1 MNRILPPDFVIDK
14 YGLTARFVEEKD
26 TNFIIRLRTDPV
38 LGKWIHETSSD
49 YEMQVNWIREYK
61 KRERKGEDYYFIFF
75 KDGEP
80 VGLNRIYHIHDTTF
94 TTGSW
99 VFKPGIPFEC
109 CIIASIMVRE
119 LAFEYLGLDYEH
131 AFDGVHVENK
141 KVIKFNHMMGLK
153 DLSLH
158 EDVKGTYIEQSL
170 TKEDFEKNKPRML
183 KLIGIKQ

>member
-1 MNRILPPDFVIDK
+1 MKILPVDYTIEK
-14 YGLTARFVEEKD
+14 YGLFARFVEEND
-26 TNFIIRLRTDPV
+26 AEFIVELRTNPV
-38 LGKWIHETSSD
+38 LGKYIHSTDNDIEKQKQWIKE
-49 YEMQVNWIREYK
+49 YKIRE
-61 KRERKGEDYYFIFF
+61 RAGEDYYFIFL

-80 VGLNRIYHIHDTTF
+80 VGLNRMYHIHDKTF

-99 VFKPGIPFEC
+99 VFKPRIPFEC
-109 CIIASIMVRE
+109 CVIASIIVRE
-119 LAFEYLGLDYEH
+119 LAFEYLELDYEH